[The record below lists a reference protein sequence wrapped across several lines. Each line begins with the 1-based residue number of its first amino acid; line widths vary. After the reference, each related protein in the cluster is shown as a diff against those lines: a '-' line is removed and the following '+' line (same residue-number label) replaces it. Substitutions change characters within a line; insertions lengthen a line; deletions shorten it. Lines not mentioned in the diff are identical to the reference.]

1 MKVLISVD
9 IEGISGIAN
18 LNEPWAREAITA
30 DTNAA
35 VEGALAAGADEIVVM
50 DSHGA
55 TKDNI
60 LWDRLHPRASIIR
73 GGPNMPL
80 YFLEGLDERT
90 AAVLLVGWHDKPG
103 GPGLLAH
110 CFFRHPFIKING
122 QVVGEG
128 HIAAGLAGAYGVP
141 IALVTG
147 DDVVCADMRSF
158 LGDVET
164 AVVKRAI
171 DHNAAECYPA
181 DVARQRI
188 RTGAQR
194 ALERLADFTPYRFGT
209 PTVLEFECVWLSH
222 ARLLA
227 RVPGTELVAPRTVRF
242 VSEDFRQVFD
252 MIILLRYLM
261 LVAERFYGQG

>member
-9 IEGISGIAN
+9 NEGISGIAN
-18 LNEPWAREAITA
+18 MQELWMREAVTD

-35 VEGALAAGADEIVVM
+35 IEGALAAGATEVVVM

-60 LWDRLHPRASIIR
+60 LWDRLHPRASVIR
-73 GGPNMPL
+73 GGPNTPL
-80 YFLEGLDERT
+80 YFLEGLDEDT
-90 AAVLLVGWHDKPG
+90 DAVFLVGWHDKPG
-103 GPGLLAH
+103 GRGLLAH

-128 HIAAGLAGAYGVP
+128 QIAAGLAGAFDVP

-147 DDVVCADMRSF
+147 DDVVCADLRAF

-171 DHNAAECYPA
+171 DHNVAECLPA
-181 DVARQRI
+181 GEARERI
-188 RTGAQR
+188 REGARR
-194 ALERLADFTPYRFGT
+194 ALERLPDFKPYRFES
-209 PTVLEFECVWLSH
+209 PTVLEFECVWHSH
-222 ARLLA
+222 AKLLA
-227 RVPGTELVAPRTVRF
+227 RVPGTERVGRTVRF
-242 VSEDFRQVFD
+242 VSSDFRQVFD
-252 MIILLRYLM
+252 MIILFRFLM
-261 LVAERFYGQG
+261 LVGDKFYGAG